1 MQPLKGKFDMRKV
14 FLVLIALMVLLLA
27 AGGDFASQL
36 LEQRTQI
43 NLQAEDKDTEDN
55 NSPVLQIKS
64 ASIFNSIVHI
74 SSIIFHA
81 DLNFEFDLPVISE
94 TKAHSV
100 IETALNFT
108 RHSRTLFQII
118 ISPNAP

>member
-1 MQPLKGKFDMRKV
+1 MKGKPVMRKI

-36 LEQRTQI
+36 LKQHTQI
-43 NLQAEDKDTEDN
+43 SLNAEDMDAEEKDA
-55 NSPVLQIKS
+55 PVQHIKS
-64 ASIFNSIVHI
+64 ASIFNSIVNI
-74 SSIIFHA
+74 TNIIFHS
-81 DLNFEFDLPVISE
+81 DLIFEFDLPVISE

-100 IETALNFT
+100 IDTALNFT
-108 RHSRTLFQII
+108 RHYRTLFQII

>member
-43 NLQAEDKDTEDN
+43 SLQAEDNDTEDN